1 MPNTIKIS
9 VPKLPKVNVEK
20 HMNKIEKVFSK
31 FKDKLIYNIIATL
44 VFSIIYYVIGLIDKN
59 AFSEELEY
67 KQALY
72 FASTTNFTLGFG
84 DVLPKSNCAR
94 FIVVIHSILFY
105 VITIAA

>member
-1 MPNTIKIS
+1 MPNIKIS

-20 HMNKIEKVFSK
+20 HMKKIEKVFSK

-44 VFSIIYYVIGLIDKN
+44 VFSVIYYIIALIDN
-59 AFSEELEY
+59 DAFSSKLDYAE
-67 KQALY
+67 ALY

-84 DVLPKSNCAR
+84 DVLPTSGLAR
-94 FIVVIHSILFY
+94 IMVVIHSILFY